1 MNIYIDLLDR
11 LIATPSI
18 SREEAQ
24 TAQLLED
31 FLRAQGVSEVHRLYN
46 NLWACSAAWDDR
58 KPTLLLNSH
67 HDTVKP
73 SPAYTRDPF
82 TPTHENGRIY
92 GLGSNDAGA
101 SLVGLTAA
109 FLHYYNHKD
118 LPFNL
123 LLALTAEEEVT
134 GLNGSRALMKTL
146 LQKTHPRPLPAGK
159 GVDSSFPLDSKL
171 EGNYSHPYREELGVG
186 LPGVGLWALV
196 GEPTRMQCAV
206 AERGLLVLDGVA
218 HGRAGHAARNEGVN
232 ALYIALDDIQRLR
245 DYQFERESELLGPI
259 KISVTQ
265 IEAGTQHNVV
275 PAECHFVVDVRTTD
289 AYTNEEVVSLLQQ
302 TVTSDLT
309 PRSTHIRASA
319 ISMQH
324 PLVQAAQAMGI
335 PTFTSP
341 TTSDQSQMPFP
352 SIKMGPGDSARSHMA
367 DEWVGEQEVLDG
379 IDRYIAFIKALANL
393 D

>member
-18 SREEAQ
+18 SRTEDR

-31 FLRAQGVSEVHRLYN
+31 FLRSQGVSEVHRLHN
-46 NLWACSAAWDDR
+46 NVWAPAAAWNDR

-82 TPTHENGRIY
+82 TPTHEDGRIY

-101 SLVGLTAA
+101 SLVSLTAT
-109 FLHYYNHKD
+109 FLHYYNNKE

-134 GLNGSRALMKTL
+134 GLNGARALIPFL
-146 LQKTHPRPLPAGK
+146 LSLPLG
-159 GVDSSFPLDSKL
+159 GRL
-171 EGNYSHPYREELGVG
+171 EG
-186 LPGVGLWALV
+186 AIV

-218 HGRAGHAARNEGVN
+218 HGRSGHAARNEGIN

-245 DYQFERESELLGPI
+245 DYKFGRESELLGPI
-259 KISVTQ
+259 KVSVTQ

-275 PAECHFVVDVRTTD
+275 PAECRFVADVRTTD
-289 AYTNEEVVSLLQQ
+289 AYTNEEIVSLLRQ
-302 TVTSDLT
+302 TVQSDLT

-319 ISMQH
+319 IDLSH
-324 PLVQAAQAMGI
+324 PLVRAAQTMGI

-379 IDRYIAFIKALANL
+379 IDRYIAFIQQLAKIETNSK
-393 D
+393 

>member
-18 SREEAQ
+18 SRAEDQ

-31 FLRAQGVSEVHRLYN
+31 FLREQGVSEVHRLHN
-46 NLWACSAAWDDR
+46 NVWARAAAWEDR
-58 KPTLLLNSH
+58 KPTFLLNSH

-82 TPTHENGRIY
+82 TPTHEDGRIY

-101 SLVGLTAA
+101 SLVSLTAT
-109 FLHYYNHKD
+109 FLYYYKKE

-134 GLNGSRALMKTL
+134 GLNGSRALFPFL
-146 LQKTHPRPLPAGK
+146 ISHF
-159 GVDSSFPLDSKL
+159 SFLTSPM
-171 EGNYSHPYREELGVG
+171 VG
-186 LPGVGLWALV
+186 ALV

-206 AERGLLVLDGVA
+206 AERGLLVFDGVA

-245 DYQFERESELLGPI
+245 DFHFERESELLGPI

-275 PAECHFVVDVRTTD
+275 PAECRFVVDVRTTD

-302 TVTSDLT
+302 AVTSDLT

-367 DEWVGEQEVLDG
+367 DEWVGEQEVLDA
-379 IDRYIAFIKALANL
+379 IDRYIAFIATLARHY
-393 D
+393 

>member
-11 LIATPSI
+11 LIATPSV
-18 SREEAQ
+18 SRQEDR
-24 TAQLLED
+24 TAQLLDD
-31 FLRAQGVSEVHRLYN
+31 FLRSHGVSEVHRLYN
-46 NLWACSAAWDDR
+46 NVWAPAAVWDDR

-73 SPAYTRDPF
+73 SSAYTRNPF
-82 TPTHENGRIY
+82 MPTHADGRIY

-109 FLHYYNHKD
+109 FLHYYNEP

-134 GLNGSRALMKTL
+134 GPNGSRALMQTIC
-146 LQKTHPRPLPAGK
+146 TPRRGDL
-159 GVDSSFPLDSKL
+159 F
-171 EGNYSHPYREELGVG
+171 
-186 LPGVGLWALV
+186 ALV

-206 AERGLLVLDGVA
+206 AERGLLVFDGLA
-218 HGRAGHAARNEGVN
+218 HGRSGHAARNEGVN
-232 ALYIALDDIQRLR
+232 ALYIALDDIRRLR
-245 DYQFERESELLGPI
+245 DFQFERESPLLGPV

-275 PAECHFVVDVRTTD
+275 PAECRFVVDVRTTD
-289 AYTNEEVVSLLQQ
+289 AYTNDEVVAMLQQ
-302 TVTSDLT
+302 AVKSDLT

-319 ISMQH
+319 IDLSH
-324 PLVQAAQAMGI
+324 PLVRAAQALDI

-352 SIKMGPGDSARSHMA
+352 SIKMGPGDSARSHTA
-367 DEWVGEQEVLDG
+367 DEWVAEQEVTDG
-379 IDRYIAFIKALANL
+379 ISGYIAFIRQLAQIENSKSVNRK
-393 D
+393 

>member
-1 MNIYIDLLDR
+1 M
-11 LIATPSI
+11 
-18 SREEAQ
+18 
-24 TAQLLED
+24 
-31 FLRAQGVSEVHRLYN
+31 HRLHN
-46 NLWACSAAWDDR
+46 NVWARAAAWDDR

-82 TPTHENGRIY
+82 TPTHEDGRIY

-101 SLVGLTAA
+101 SLVSLTAA
-109 FLHYYNHKD
+109 FLHYYNNRE

-134 GLNGSRALMKTL
+134 GMNGSRALFPFL
-146 LQKTHPRPLPAGK
+146 ISHF
-159 GVDSSFPLDSKL
+159 SFLTSPM
-171 EGNYSHPYREELGVG
+171 VG
-186 LPGVGLWALV
+186 ALV

-206 AERGLLVLDGVA
+206 AERGLLVFDGVA

-245 DYQFERESELLGPI
+245 DFRFERESELLGPI

-275 PAECHFVVDVRTTD
+275 PVECRFVVDVRTTD

-302 TVTSDLT
+302 AVTSDLT

-324 PLVQAAQAMGI
+324 PLVQAAQGMGI
-335 PTFTSP
+335 PAFTSP

-367 DEWVGEQEVLDG
+367 DEWVGEQEVLDA
-379 IDRYIAFIKALANL
+379 IDRYITFIATLARHY
-393 D
+393 